1 MYTCNYTIRIYIYYT
16 RIIREFPAQEQD
28 PPDPKKMPPA
38 LQVPF
43 RTSTLTAEVLT
54 DDIKIY

>member
-1 MYTCNYTIRIYIYYT
+1 M
-16 RIIREFPAQEQD
+16 IREFPAQEQD

-43 RTSTLTAEVLT
+43 NIDS
-54 DDIKIY
+54 